1 MNPSLTRERHLMRK
15 EYDFTA
21 ARKNPYAA
29 LLKKQITI
37 RLDEE
42 SIGYFKAISQDA
54 GIPYQSLIN
63 LYLRDC
69 AASGRKLNLNWT

>member
-1 MNPSLTRERHLMRK
+1 MRK
-15 EYDFTA
+15 EYDFSA

-29 LLKKQITI
+29 QLKKQITI

-42 SIGYFKAISQDA
+42 SISYFKAISEEV
-54 GIPYQSLIN
+54 GVPYLSLIN

-69 AASGRKLNLNWT
+69 AASHRKLNLNWK